1 MKIKAFNTPLSC
13 ILKCIGFLI
22 TVINKKIILAVA
34 LTVFLNGCVQ
44 NTAFLGPVYT
54 YSTSGSVFQTGLS
67 YSSNKI
73 YTKYKEEKNDNDLQ
87 KIMKND
93 KRNQELKNLIERQIT
108 KTRKKLKIIN

>member
-1 MKIKAFNTPLSC
+1 MKIKACNTPLSC

-44 NTAFLGPVYT
+44 NTVMLGPVYT

-108 KTRKKLKIIN
+108 QTRKKLKIIN